1 MCAKIWFSHDVVRRA
16 RNSFPSIWYI
26 FGRRILF
33 LAHTVVIRC
42 SSSGSTADRQQQPP
56 PKPLGGISINFTRII
71 CGWSPFKVVKRFPLH
86 AEILLSWQT
95 KKIIFKIMSKT
106 SGQISN
112 YLVHVTLRRPNLY
125 QNCSNYFNWLKIWPP
140 GGVASFSYVN
150 IGDFLSEIAR
160 PSAGT
165 WNTLFDRV
173 SHKRLPISNYIMWHM
188 HLQKLLTV

>member
-1 MCAKIWFSHDVVRRA
+1 M
-16 RNSFPSIWYI
+16 
-26 FGRRILF
+26 
-33 LAHTVVIRC
+33 VIRC
-42 SSSGSTADRQQQPP
+42 PSSVSPTVREKYPP
-56 PKPLGGISINFTRII
+56 PKPLGGISLNFTRII
-71 CGWSPFKVVKRFPLH
+71 CGRSPFKVVKRFPLH
-86 AEILLSWQT
+86 AEIWLPWQT

-112 YLVHVTLRRPNLY
+112 YLVHVTLGQPNLY

-165 WNTLFDRV
+165 
-173 SHKRLPISNYIMWHM
+173 
-188 HLQKLLTV
+188 